1 MAALHEALRS
11 LGPLDIADTPLDNL
25 EPFLT
30 DAFSKGQLLVDSV
43 PIGAAS
49 KDASPQEGR
58 SRASS
63 SASSASEITPSAA
76 RAAPPPPNVESL
88 QKEWKQV
95 KMNPRDNPL
104 GMSVYKLGSKDG
116 KGAWFARHSVHEGLS
131 FTKWKKGL
139 EREFPETMKVQGGP
153 GEGNIRGIGGER
165 RVEYQN
171 VAGVGKLEVYLLS
184 AQFPGPTTPRDFVT
198 MFMTSDQA
206 LSDQSEGDTDVPR
219 HFMVISKPCTHPDT
233 PVRDGYI
240 RGQYE
245 SIEFI
250 REISIN
256 KAPKKSA
263 SATNLPYTRN
273 QASSTLSRDA
283 ILRNA
288 QKKHSPLNGTDG
300 SLTPDD
306 AASED
311 GQGESRAR
319 GKPIPFDKSR
329 GSDAK
334 DETVDVPLEED
345 ESECN
350 PVEWIMITRSDPG
363 GSVPR
368 FMIERGTPGGIVS
381 DASKF
386 LDWACAK
393 DLEEMES
400 DSESPLDGSVD
411 REKAA
416 PDHDHRHPR
425 HHKIKLQ
432 NYQTNGHLSGIE
444 EAPTPTTELP
454 EEKRITA
461 RTAPPD
467 GHTDGGLV
475 NLVTGVAGAAGSFI
489 ASHTPA
495 VISENISHATSGHTV
510 ESPQRDSLS
519 SESSVSSIGSFISA
533 LENYETANDVSTT
546 ESHAPSR
553 ALSLQDKELQKLEEK
568 KRKIDEKLSKTREK
582 ELNKKSEDGAKEEEA
597 VKKAEERHGREKR
610 RQEEK
615 YKKEV
620 QKLERKRMKEEQK
633 AEERRRKIA
642 EKNEIIRLLRELE
655 ESKAEVGL
663 LRKER
668 EILRGQVGDLQAE
681 NTSLA
686 ARIGRLG
693 PQGEEVLKDIRAE
706 VGRTGRLR
714 ASSLKGLTVASSRR
728 SVSKEKPGESVLAH
742 GP

>member
-311 GQGESRAR
+311 GQ
-319 GKPIPFDKSR
+319 
-329 GSDAK
+329 
-334 DETVDVPLEED
+334 
-345 ESECN
+345 
-350 PVEWIMITRSDPG
+350 
-363 GSVPR
+363 
-368 FMIERGTPGGIVS
+368 